1 MRLRF
6 GLWIAVL
13 MGAVYGLAPNAS
25 AQQVLP
31 GTEEL
36 KQQADFAQ
44 VMVDGIN
51 RFLLRQIELSL
62 QRRKSHWQRDLSSP
76 EAYRKSV
83 EPNRRRLAY
92 LIGVNDKRLPPGDPW
107 LASTTA
113 REALVAQGQG
123 VQVRLIRWGVLRG
136 VEGVGLLLEPTGQ
149 AARASV
155 VLLGDCDQ
163 RPEQLAGLMRPSG
176 PTAPAA
182 WLLARSGLRVVVPL
196 LLSRANTYSVLRD
209 GRKMDFSHREYVYRA
224 GYQVGRHPI
233 GYEVQKVL
241 ALVDWFRLRWP
252 KQPVGVAGY
261 GEGGLLA
268 FYAAALDERI
278 DACLVSG
285 YFGPRERL
293 WREPI
298 YRNVYALLEQFG
310 DAEIASLVLPRRLIV
325 EAAAVPRIKNVPPV
339 REQPRGRAAPGE
351 LVTPT
356 VAEVQA
362 ELSRLRV
369 LVGPLWPKCA
379 PQLFLSGGGK
389 GPGLQRPAVAAFAR
403 ALGATLAEEPAGA
416 ALRPRWL
423 PFADGHWQ
431 RQQLQQLID
440 HTQWV
445 LHHADQVRQRYF
457 AKLDLSSL
465 AAYEKSCRPYRER
478 FRTEVIGDFELPLL
492 PPRTRTR
499 LLYRQPNYTAYEVV
513 LDVYPQVI
521 AYGWL
526 LLPRGIAPGERR
538 PVVVCQHGLEGRPRD
553 LAHPEVDHRAYHRFA
568 CRLAE
573 RGFVVFAPQ
582 NPYIGRDRFRTIQ
595 RKAYLLKKTLFAIIT
610 AQHRQITNWL
620 ASLPFVDPE
629 RIAFYGLSYGG
640 KTAMRVPVLVKR
652 YCLSICSADFDRW
665 NYKNASVDNR
675 YTYVGT
681 IEYEMFEYD
690 LAHWFDHAEM
700 AWLIAPRPF
709 MVERGHHDGVAPD
722 EWIGYEFARVRR
734 IYNLLGIGSRCQIEW
749 FVGPHTIHGQG
760 TFRFLHR
767 HLNWPEPK

>member
-1 MRLRF
+1 MRLRL
-6 GLWIAVL
+6 GLLIAAL
-13 MGAVYGLAPNAS
+13 ASPVYVPVPVAS
-25 AQQVLP
+25 AQEVLP
-31 GTEEL
+31 GTEQL
-36 KQQADFAQ
+36 KQQADFAR

-51 RFLLRQIELSL
+51 RFLLRQIELSV
-62 QRRKSHWQRDLSSP
+62 QKRPAHWRRDFSSP

-92 LIGVNDKRLPPGDPW
+92 LVGVNDKRLPPGDPW

-113 REALVAQGQG
+113 RGALVARGQG
-123 VQVRLIRWGVLRG
+123 VQVRLIRWDVLRG

-182 WLLARSGLRVVVPL
+182 WHLARSGLRVVVPL
-196 LLSRANTYSVLRD
+196 LLSRDHSYSVLRD

-268 FYAAALDERI
+268 FYAAALDQRI

-325 EAAAVPRIKNVPPV
+325 EAAAVPQIENVPPV
-339 REQPRGRAAPGE
+339 RKQPRGRAAPGE
-351 LVTPT
+351 LVTPA
-356 VAEVQA
+356 VAEVRA
-362 ELSRLRV
+362 ELARLRS
-369 LVGPLWPKCA
+369 LVGPLWQKCA

-403 ALGATLAEEPAGA
+403 ALGATLAQEPAEA
-416 ALRPRWL
+416 AIKPRWL
-423 PFADGHWQ
+423 PFADGRWQ

-440 HTQWV
+440 HTQQV
-445 LHHADQVRQRYF
+445 LHDSDRVRQRYF
-457 AKLDLSSL
+457 ARLDLSSL
-465 AAYEKSCRPYRER
+465 AAYEKSCRPYRQR
-478 FRTEVIGDFELPLL
+478 FRTEVIGDFELPLI
-492 PPRTRTR
+492 PPRARTR
-499 LLYRQPNYTAYEVV
+499 LLYRQPKYTAYEVV

-610 AQHRQITNWL
+610 AQHRQITDWL
-620 ASLPFVDPE
+620 ASLPFVDAE

-640 KTAMRVPVLVKR
+640 KTAMRVPPLVPR
-652 YCLSICSADFDRW
+652 YCLSICSADFNRW

-734 IYNLLGIGSRCQIEW
+734 VYNLLGIGSRCQIEW
-749 FVGPHTIHGQG
+749 FVGPHTINGQG